1 MRGENKS
8 LYDVNKQLKEEK
20 SQLEVKVVEAENLL
34 DEVKRQKEEES
45 KKFEEKNESLEEEI
59 KSVREEANKVH
70 KEKEVLK
77 EELKVYKARMKAFD
91 DVKLELK
98 KNVSVIQKQ
107 GKELL
112 EMNKSAESEVEQLR
126 IREEEA
132 KKTQAGLLKEVEDL
146 EEEGFREAQGKV
158 QNGQNSTHRHEACL

>member
-1 MRGENKS
+1 M
-8 LYDVNKQLKEEK
+8 
-20 SQLEVKVVEAENLL
+20 
-34 DEVKRQKEEES
+34 
-45 KKFEEKNESLEEEI
+45 
-59 KSVREEANKVH
+59 
-70 KEKEVLK
+70 LK

-107 GKELL
+107 GEELL

-146 EEEGFREAQGKV
+146 EEEGKKQFSENVDLRNKLEAFKLQNQRLKEEFRKSKAEILCLKAKEKSGKRK
-158 QNGQNSTHRHEACL
+158 NEDPSML